1 MKNLITSIITTV
13 VIAIFVSLFSVKFF
27 TNLYIDLEMQKSY
40 GQLLSR
46 VNALDESN
54 LGVSQ
59 ELQQLLTSLEELDYS
74 EEIGNITSRTE
85 DLEKF
90 VLGLEDFIIS
100 LEDKVALLNRPVVT
114 PSPPLT
120 DKIINQS
127 TGQVSE
133 GVEEDTL
140 PIEVKAYPTLP
151 IEVKTYPTAIRCVED
166 RLSKPSNKSLARSL
180 SKARSIGSFT
190 FDVSY
195 DVSYEG
201 EVANV
206 IVDYG
211 VPLDIQRIASK
222 YVSKFEY
229 KSADVGAVGCNYTM
243 KLTVK
248 D

>member
-74 EEIGNITSRTE
+74 EEIANITNRIK
-85 DLEKF
+85 DLEGVASSITGK
-90 VLGLEDFIIS
+90 VIDLEDQVYLLSEPILSYEPS
-100 LEDKVALLNRPVVT
+100 LI
-114 PSPPLT
+114 

-127 TGQVSE
+127 TGQVTE
-133 GVEEDTL
+133 VVEE
-140 PIEVKAYPTLP
+140 PTLP

-166 RLSKPSNKSLARSL
+166 RLSKPSTKSLARSL

-195 DVSYEG
+195 DVSSKG

-206 IVDYG
+206 IVDFG
-211 VPLDIQRIASK
+211 VPLDITQIASR

-243 KLTVK
+243 KLTVN

>member
-59 ELQQLLTSLEELDYS
+59 EFQQLLTSLEELDYS
-74 EEIGNITSRTE
+74 EDIANITNRIKYLEGVASSITGKVI
-85 DLEKF
+85 DLEDQ
-90 VLGLEDFIIS
+90 VYLLSEPILPYEPS
-100 LEDKVALLNRPVVT
+100 LI
-114 PSPPLT
+114 

-127 TGQVSE
+127 TGQVIE
-133 GVEEDTL
+133 VVEE
-140 PIEVKAYPTLP
+140 PTLP

-195 DVSYEG
+195 DVSSKG

-206 IVDYG
+206 IVDFG
-211 VPLDIQRIASK
+211 VPLDITQIASR

-243 KLTVK
+243 KLTVN

>member
-74 EEIGNITSRTE
+74 EEIGNITNRIK
-85 DLEKF
+85 DLEGVASSITGK
-90 VLGLEDFIIS
+90 VIDLEDQVYLLSEPVLPYEPS
-100 LEDKVALLNRPVVT
+100 LI
-114 PSPPLT
+114 

-127 TGQVSE
+127 TGQVTE
-133 GVEEDTL
+133 VVEE
-140 PIEVKAYPTLP
+140 PTLP

-166 RLSKPSNKSLARSL
+166 RLSKPSTKSLARSL

-195 DVSYEG
+195 DVSSKG

-206 IVDYG
+206 IVDFG
-211 VPLDIQRIASK
+211 VPLDITQIASR

-243 KLTVK
+243 KLTVN

>member
-59 ELQQLLTSLEELDYS
+59 ELQQLLASLEELDYS
-74 EEIGNITSRTE
+74 EEIANITNRIK
-85 DLEKF
+85 DLEGVASSITGK
-90 VLGLEDFIIS
+90 VIDLEDQVYLLSEPVLPYEPS
-100 LEDKVALLNRPVVT
+100 LI
-114 PSPPLT
+114 

-133 GVEEDTL
+133 VVEE
-140 PIEVKAYPTLP
+140 PTLP
-151 IEVKTYPTAIRCVED
+151 IEVKTYPTAIKCVED

>member
-1 MKNLITSIITTV
+1 MKNLIISISSTIV
-13 VIAIFVSLFSVKFF
+13 VAVIVSLFSVKFF
-27 TNLYIDLEMQKSY
+27 TNLYIDLEMQQSY

-46 VNALDESN
+46 VNALDDSN
-54 LGVSQ
+54 LVVSQ

-74 EEIGNITSRTE
+74 EDIDNITSRTE

-100 LEDKVALLNRPVVT
+100 LEDKVALLSRPVVT
-114 PSPPLT
+114 PSPPFIPI
-120 DKIINQS
+120 DKI
-127 TGQVSE
+127 TTPPEVKVSE
-133 GVEEDTL
+133 VVEE
-140 PIEVKAYPTLP
+140 PTLP

-166 RLSKPSNKSLARSL
+166 RLSKPSTKSLARSL

-195 DVSYEG
+195 DVSSKG

-206 IVDYG
+206 VVDFG

-243 KLTVK
+243 KLTVN

>member
-1 MKNLITSIITTV
+1 MFSDDE
-13 VIAIFVSLFSVKFF
+13 SVK
-27 TNLYIDLEMQKSY
+27 TPLAVIEQLE
-40 GQLLSR
+40 
-46 VNALDESN
+46 
-54 LGVSQ
+54 
-59 ELQQLLTSLEELDYS
+59 
-74 EEIGNITSRTE
+74 
-85 DLEKF
+85 
-90 VLGLEDFIIS
+90 
-100 LEDKVALLNRPVVT
+100 T
-114 PSPPLT
+114 PP
-120 DKIINQS
+120 
-127 TGQVSE
+127 
-133 GVEEDTL
+133 
-140 PIEVKAYPTLP
+140 
-151 IEVKTYPTAIRCVED
+151 
-166 RLSKPSNKSLARSL
+166 PSNKSLARSL

>member
-1 MKNLITSIITTV
+1 MKNLLISIISTT
-13 VIAIFVSLFSVKFF
+13 VIAIVVSLFSVKFF

-40 GQLLSR
+40 GQLLNR

-59 ELQQLLTSLEELDYS
+59 EFQQLLTSLEELDYS
-74 EEIGNITSRTE
+74 EEISNITNRIK
-85 DLEKF
+85 DLEGVSSSITGK
-90 VLGLEDFIIS
+90 VIDLEDQ
-100 LEDKVALLNRPVVT
+100 VYLLSEPVL
-114 PSPPLT
+114 PYEPPLI
-120 DKIINQS
+120 DKITPQPEE
-127 TGQVSE
+127 QVSE
-133 GVEEDTL
+133 AVEEPML
-140 PIEVKAYPTLP
+140 PIRYSEEPT
-151 IEVKTYPTAIRCVED
+151 VIRCVED
-166 RLSKPSNKSLARSL
+166 RLSKPSTKSLARSL
-180 SKARSIGSFT
+180 SKARSVGAFT

-195 DVSYEG
+195 DVSSEG

-229 KSADVGAVGCNYTM
+229 RSADRGAVGCNYTM
-243 KLTVK
+243 KLTVN

>member
-74 EEIGNITSRTE
+74 EDIANITNRIK
-85 DLEKF
+85 DLEGVASSITGK
-90 VLGLEDFIIS
+90 VIDLEDQVYLLSEPILPYEPS
-100 LEDKVALLNRPVVT
+100 LI
-114 PSPPLT
+114 

-127 TGQVSE
+127 TGQVIE
-133 GVEEDTL
+133 VVEE
-140 PIEVKAYPTLP
+140 PTLP

-166 RLSKPSNKSLARSL
+166 RLSKPSTKSLARSL

-195 DVSYEG
+195 DVSSKG

-206 IVDYG
+206 IVDFG
-211 VPLDIQRIASK
+211 VPLDITQIASR

-243 KLTVK
+243 KLTVN

>member
-59 ELQQLLTSLEELDYS
+59 ELQQLLASLEELNYS
-74 EEIGNITSRTE
+74 EEIGNITNSIK
-85 DLEKF
+85 DLEGVASSITGK
-90 VLGLEDFIIS
+90 VIDLEDQVYLLSEPVLPYEPS
-100 LEDKVALLNRPVVT
+100 LI
-114 PSPPLT
+114 

-133 GVEEDTL
+133 VVEE
-140 PIEVKAYPTLP
+140 PTLP
-151 IEVKTYPTAIRCVED
+151 IEVKTYPTAIKCVED

>member
-74 EEIGNITSRTE
+74 EEIGNITNRIK
-85 DLEKF
+85 DLEGVASSITGK
-90 VLGLEDFIIS
+90 VIDLEDQVYLLSEPVLPYEPS
-100 LEDKVALLNRPVVT
+100 LI
-114 PSPPLT
+114 

-133 GVEEDTL
+133 VVEE
-140 PIEVKAYPTLP
+140 PTLP

-166 RLSKPSNKSLARSL
+166 RLSKPSTKSLARSL

-195 DVSYEG
+195 DVSSKG

-206 IVDYG
+206 IVDFG
-211 VPLDIQRIASK
+211 VPLDITQIASR

-243 KLTVK
+243 KLTVN

>member
-74 EEIGNITSRTE
+74 EEIGNITNRIK
-85 DLEKF
+85 DLEGVASSITGK
-90 VLGLEDFIIS
+90 VIDLEDQVYLLSEPILPYEPS
-100 LEDKVALLNRPVVT
+100 LI
-114 PSPPLT
+114 

-127 TGQVSE
+127 TGQVIE
-133 GVEEDTL
+133 VVEE
-140 PIEVKAYPTLP
+140 PTLP

-166 RLSKPSNKSLARSL
+166 RLSKPSTKSLARSL

-195 DVSYEG
+195 DVSSKG

-206 IVDYG
+206 IVDFG
-211 VPLDIQRIASK
+211 VPLDITQIASR

-243 KLTVK
+243 KLTVN

>member
-74 EEIGNITSRTE
+74 EEIANITNRIK
-85 DLEKF
+85 DLEGVASSITGK
-90 VLGLEDFIIS
+90 VIDLEDQVYLLSEPILPYEPS
-100 LEDKVALLNRPVVT
+100 LI
-114 PSPPLT
+114 

-127 TGQVSE
+127 TGQVIE
-133 GVEEDTL
+133 VVEE
-140 PIEVKAYPTLP
+140 PTLP

-166 RLSKPSNKSLARSL
+166 RLSKPSTKSLARSL

-195 DVSYEG
+195 DVSSKG

-206 IVDYG
+206 IVDFG
-211 VPLDIQRIASK
+211 VPLDITQIASR

-243 KLTVK
+243 KLTVN

>member
-59 ELQQLLTSLEELDYS
+59 ELQQLLASLEELDYS
-74 EEIGNITSRTE
+74 EEIGNITNSIK
-85 DLEKF
+85 DLEGVASSITGK
-90 VLGLEDFIIS
+90 VIDLEDQ
-100 LEDKVALLNRPVVT
+100 VYLLSTPVL
-114 PSPPLT
+114 PYEPPLI
-120 DKIINQS
+120 DKITNQPEA
-127 TGQVSE
+127 QVSE
-133 GVEEDTL
+133 VVEE
-140 PIEVKAYPTLP
+140 PTLP
-151 IEVKTYPTAIRCVED
+151 IEVKTYPTAIRCLED

-248 D
+248 E

>member
-1 MKNLITSIITTV
+1 
-13 VIAIFVSLFSVKFF
+13 
-27 TNLYIDLEMQKSY
+27 LYIDLEMQKSY

-59 ELQQLLTSLEELDYS
+59 ELQQLLASLEELDYS
-74 EEIGNITSRTE
+74 EEIANITNRIK
-85 DLEKF
+85 DLEGVASSITGK
-90 VLGLEDFIIS
+90 VIDLEDQVYLLSEPVLPYEPS
-100 LEDKVALLNRPVVT
+100 LI
-114 PSPPLT
+114 

-133 GVEEDTL
+133 VVEE
-140 PIEVKAYPTLP
+140 PTLP
-151 IEVKTYPTAIRCVED
+151 IEVKTYPTAIKCVED

>member
-74 EEIGNITSRTE
+74 EEIANITNRIK
-85 DLEKF
+85 DLEGVASSITGK
-90 VLGLEDFIIS
+90 VIDLEDQVYLLSEPVLPYEPS
-100 LEDKVALLNRPVVT
+100 LI
-114 PSPPLT
+114 

-133 GVEEDTL
+133 VVEE
-140 PIEVKAYPTLP
+140 PTLP
-151 IEVKTYPTAIRCVED
+151 IEVKTYPTAIRCLED

-206 IVDYG
+206 IVDFG

>member
-74 EEIGNITSRTE
+74 EKIANITNRIK
-85 DLEKF
+85 DLEGVASSITGK
-90 VLGLEDFIIS
+90 VIDLEDQVYLLSEPVLPYEPS
-100 LEDKVALLNRPVVT
+100 LI
-114 PSPPLT
+114 

-133 GVEEDTL
+133 VVEE
-140 PIEVKAYPTLP
+140 PTLP

-248 D
+248 E

>member
-74 EEIGNITSRTE
+74 EEIANITNRIK
-85 DLEKF
+85 DLEGVASSITGK
-90 VLGLEDFIIS
+90 VIDLEDQVYLLSEPVLPYEPS
-100 LEDKVALLNRPVVT
+100 LI
-114 PSPPLT
+114 

-133 GVEEDTL
+133 VVEE
-140 PIEVKAYPTLP
+140 PTLP
-151 IEVKTYPTAIRCVED
+151 IEVKTYPTAIKCVED

>member
-74 EEIGNITSRTE
+74 EEIANITNRIK
-85 DLEKF
+85 DLEGVASSITGK
-90 VLGLEDFIIS
+90 VIDLEDQVYLLSEPVLPYEPS
-100 LEDKVALLNRPVVT
+100 LI
-114 PSPPLT
+114 

-133 GVEEDTL
+133 VVEE
-140 PIEVKAYPTLP
+140 PTLP
-151 IEVKTYPTAIRCVED
+151 IEVKTYPTAIRCVAD
-166 RLSKPSNKSLARSL
+166 RLSKPSKKSLARSL
-180 SKARSIGSFT
+180 SKARSIGTFT

-195 DVSYEG
+195 DVSSKG

-206 IVDYG
+206 VVDFG

>member
-1 MKNLITSIITTV
+1 M
-13 VIAIFVSLFSVKFF
+13 
-27 TNLYIDLEMQKSY
+27 Y
-40 GQLLSR
+40 LLSEP
-46 VNALDESN
+46 VLPYEP
-54 LGVSQ
+54 
-59 ELQQLLTSLEELDYS
+59 SL
-74 EEIGNITSRTE
+74 I
-85 DLEKF
+85 
-90 VLGLEDFIIS
+90 
-100 LEDKVALLNRPVVT
+100 
-114 PSPPLT
+114 

-133 GVEEDTL
+133 VVEE
-140 PIEVKAYPTLP
+140 PTLP
-151 IEVKTYPTAIRCVED
+151 IEVKTYPTAIKCVED

-229 KSADVGAVGCNYTM
+229 NSADVGVVGCNYTM

>member
-59 ELQQLLTSLEELDYS
+59 ELQQLLASLEELNYS
-74 EEIGNITSRTE
+74 EDQVYLLSEP
-85 DLEKF
+85 
-90 VLGLEDFIIS
+90 VLPYE
-100 LEDKVALLNRPVVT
+100 
-114 PSPPLT
+114 PPLI
-120 DKIINQS
+120 DKITNQPEA
-127 TGQVSE
+127 QVSE
-133 GVEEDTL
+133 VVEE
-140 PIEVKAYPTLP
+140 PTLP
-151 IEVKTYPTAIRCVED
+151 IEVKTYPTAIKCVED

-206 IVDYG
+206 IVDFG

>member
-74 EEIGNITSRTE
+74 EEIANITNRIK
-85 DLEKF
+85 DLEGVASSITGK
-90 VLGLEDFIIS
+90 VIDLEDQVYLLSEPVLPYEPS
-100 LEDKVALLNRPVVT
+100 LI
-114 PSPPLT
+114 

-127 TGQVSE
+127 TGQVTE
-133 GVEEDTL
+133 VVEE
-140 PIEVKAYPTLP
+140 PTLP

-166 RLSKPSNKSLARSL
+166 RLSKPSTKSLARSL

-195 DVSYEG
+195 DVSSKG

-206 IVDYG
+206 IVDFG
-211 VPLDIQRIASK
+211 VPLDITQIASR

-243 KLTVK
+243 KLTVN

>member
-59 ELQQLLTSLEELDYS
+59 EFQQLLTSLEELDYS
-74 EEIGNITSRTE
+74 EDIANITNRIK
-85 DLEKF
+85 DLEGVASSITGK
-90 VLGLEDFIIS
+90 VIDLEDQVYLLSEPILPYEPS
-100 LEDKVALLNRPVVT
+100 LI
-114 PSPPLT
+114 

-127 TGQVSE
+127 TGQVIE
-133 GVEEDTL
+133 VVEE
-140 PIEVKAYPTLP
+140 PTLP

-166 RLSKPSNKSLARSL
+166 RLSKPSTKSLARSL

-195 DVSYEG
+195 DVSSKG

-243 KLTVK
+243 KLTVN

>member
-74 EEIGNITSRTE
+74 EEIANITNRIK
-85 DLEKF
+85 DLEGVASSITGK
-90 VLGLEDFIIS
+90 VIDLEDQVYLLSEPVLPYEPS
-100 LEDKVALLNRPVVT
+100 LI
-114 PSPPLT
+114 

-133 GVEEDTL
+133 VVEE
-140 PIEVKAYPTLP
+140 PTLP
-151 IEVKTYPTAIRCVED
+151 IEVKTYPTAIKCVED

-206 IVDYG
+206 IVDFG

>member
-59 ELQQLLTSLEELDYS
+59 EFQQLLTSLEELDYS
-74 EEIGNITSRTE
+74 EDIANITNRIK
-85 DLEKF
+85 DLEGVASSITGK
-90 VLGLEDFIIS
+90 VIDLEDQVYLLSEPVLPYEPS
-100 LEDKVALLNRPVVT
+100 LI
-114 PSPPLT
+114 

-133 GVEEDTL
+133 VVEE
-140 PIEVKAYPTLP
+140 PTLP
-151 IEVKTYPTAIRCVED
+151 IEVKTYPTAIKCVED

>member
-40 GQLLSR
+40 GKLLSR
-46 VNALDESN
+46 VDALDESN

-74 EEIGNITSRTE
+74 EEIGNITNSIK
-85 DLEKF
+85 DLEEVSSSITGK
-90 VLGLEDFIIS
+90 VIDLEDQ
-100 LEDKVALLNRPVVT
+100 VYLLST
-114 PSPPLT
+114 PILPYEPPLT
-120 DKIINQS
+120 DKITNQPEV
-127 TGQVSE
+127 QVSE
-133 GVEEDTL
+133 VVEE
-140 PIEVKAYPTLP
+140 PTLP